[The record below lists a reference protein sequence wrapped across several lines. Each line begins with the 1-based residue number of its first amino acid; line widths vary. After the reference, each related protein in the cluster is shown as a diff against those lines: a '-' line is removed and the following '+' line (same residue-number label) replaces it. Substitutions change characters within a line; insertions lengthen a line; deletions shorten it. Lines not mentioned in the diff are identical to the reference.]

1 MVKKGGNILN
11 DPWCLDL
18 SVFSHL
24 LIVLIYTIHGILIG
38 LLDLGDES
46 ALGFPVAVGHHSSAC
61 RAHLTRKYAHN
72 NLKRAKKIPMGGNW
86 DTHAN
91 ILTLNSL
98 RH

>member
-1 MVKKGGNILN
+1 MVKEGGNILN

-46 ALGFPVAVGHHSSAC
+46 ALGFPVADGHHSSANC
-61 RAHLTRKYAHN
+61 AQHIRRYPHN
-72 NLKRAKKIPMGGNW
+72 DLKRVKHPQWEERGS
-86 DTHAN
+86 
-91 ILTLNSL
+91 LTPIS
-98 RH
+98 

>member
-1 MVKKGGNILN
+1 MVKEGGNILN

-46 ALGFPVAVGHHSSAC
+46 ALGFPVADGHHSSADC
-61 RAHLTRKYAHN
+61 AHPYE
-72 NLKRAKKIPMGGNW
+72 G
-86 DTHAN
+86 THT
-91 ILTLNSL
+91 IT
-98 RH
+98 